1 MHGPQATPH
10 TPLPQL
16 HSFIPFGHE
25 IVQKSPSVFTVQL
38 AGWTVLDEPPHA
50 PPEHENVVCV
60 QLWVPDSEHVAGW
73 SWMHVQPVTVVAAH
87 MVPLG
92 STHDLLVLLVVG
104 AQVWLLHT
112 RSVFVHGSVPAHELF
127 GAPPH
132 LVSSHVVVDGPQTM
146 PSVEQAWLR
155 VTVLPTHAPALQVD
169 TVQLCDCMP
178 APQIPAVPA
187 HAPKLPHESALQ
199 DCPWWAIALTH
210 EPVLG
215 SQTPSLHASLIALQS
230 TGVKEQV

>member
-1 MHGPQATPH
+1 MHA
-10 TPLPQL
+10 PLPQV
-16 HSFIPFGHE
+16 HSLTPVEHGTVHTL
-25 IVQKSPSVFTVQL
+25 PSVFTVQL
-38 AGWTVLDEPPHA
+38 PDWTVPDEPLHA
-50 PPEHENVVCV
+50 PAEHENVVCM
-60 QLWVPDSEHVAGW
+60 QFWVPALEHVPGW
-73 SWMHVQPVTVVAAH
+73 FWAHVQPVIVVAAH

-92 STHDLLVLLVVG
+92 STHDLLVLLMVG

-132 LVSSHVVVDGPQTM
+132 MVSSHVVVDGPQTI

-187 HAPKLPHESALQ
+187 HALQ
-199 DCPWWAIALTH
+199 T
-210 EPVLG
+210 
-215 SQTPSLHASLIALQS
+215 LHARNDRLRSQLDYSNVPA
-230 TGVKEQV
+230 G